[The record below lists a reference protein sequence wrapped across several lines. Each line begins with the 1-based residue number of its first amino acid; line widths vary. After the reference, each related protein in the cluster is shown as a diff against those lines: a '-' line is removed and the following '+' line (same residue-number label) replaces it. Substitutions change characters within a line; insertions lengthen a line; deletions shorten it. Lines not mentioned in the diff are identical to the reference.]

1 MITNI
6 IVISGSMGCG
16 KTTVLGEASDVLTAH
31 QIAHASV
38 DLDAIGTALLP
49 GDLSREV
56 THRIVA
62 SMFATFARAGLT
74 RVLIAE
80 AVENREE
87 LNRLRRVA
95 PGSEVLVCRLRAAID
110 TMRERLR
117 VREPGMLQAQFL
129 ARASELE
136 QILDEANV
144 EDFTIVNDQRS
155 VTDVARELLERAGW
169 IPPSPDP

>member
-1 MITNI
+1 VITNI

-31 QIAHASV
+31 HIAHASV

-49 GDLSREV
+49 GDVSRDV
-56 THRIVA
+56 TRRIVA

-87 LNRLRRVA
+87 LDRLRRVA
-95 PGSEVLVCRLRAAID
+95 PGSEVLVCRLTAAID
-110 TMRERLR
+110 TMRDRLR
-117 VREPGMLQAQFL
+117 IREPGMLQAQFL
-129 ARASELE
+129 IRASELE
-136 QILDEANV
+136 RVLDNASV
-144 EDFTIVNDQRS
+144 EDFTVVNDQRS

-169 IPPSPDP
+169 LTPS